1 MISVVIPCFNTDA
14 ILFEECIKS
23 VTQQTYT
30 DIEILVIDDG
40 SEKKNLDKLKKIIE
54 SYSNDKM
61 KFEEHM
67 WLAAARNL
75 GISNSHGEYITF
87 IDSDDIIAPD
97 MIENLYSVA
106 VKETATIVLGYIDS
120 FDYGQKYDFH
130 GGTDLYNEL
139 NHDEQEKLALV
150 GFSMKKT
157 GLGFLSCGPC
167 AALYKKEL
175 VEKILFPAEL
185 EIFEDIY
192 WNILV
197 FRASKKTIMINKTVY
212 AYRQVEGSIT
222 HTWKLSTINKRIK
235 ALKEI
240 EKIVVQNNYKNS
252 LEWYAV
258 RLLNNYTTIISVV
271 MKTKE
276 LSGRRERFQYAKQQ
290 AENKIWNT
298 LNIPEISKNWPAK
311 NKIKLILYRLK
322 LIIPVYYLKY
332 SRD

>member
-54 SYSNDKM
+54 SYSNAKM
-61 KFEEHM
+61 ICAEHM
-67 WLAAARNL
+67 GLAAARNL

-212 AYRQVEGSIT
+212 AYRQVEGSIDR
-222 HTWKLSTINKRIK
+222 K
-235 ALKEI
+235 
-240 EKIVVQNNYKNS
+240 
-252 LEWYAV
+252 
-258 RLLNNYTTIISVV
+258 SVV
-271 MKTKE
+271 
-276 LSGRRERFQYAKQQ
+276 
-290 AENKIWNT
+290 
-298 LNIPEISKNWPAK
+298 
-311 NKIKLILYRLK
+311 
-322 LIIPVYYLKY
+322 
-332 SRD
+332 